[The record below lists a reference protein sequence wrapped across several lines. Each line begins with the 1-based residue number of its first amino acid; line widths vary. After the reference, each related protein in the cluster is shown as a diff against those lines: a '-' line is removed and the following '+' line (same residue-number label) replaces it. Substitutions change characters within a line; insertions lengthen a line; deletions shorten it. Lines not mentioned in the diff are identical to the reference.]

1 MTPHVR
7 DEALSTKVR
16 ALSDAVETGWTTS
29 GPLSIIDTLKAQE
42 SFILDHCIIRDL
54 EARLRSAAHSRT
66 VRDVQI
72 SYVLPPSTASR
83 RPRRESWSV
92 HGSATT

>member
-42 SFILDHCIIRDL
+42 SFILDHCIIRGSGSTPSQ
-54 EARLRSAAHSRT
+54 RSAFAYCT
-66 VRDVQI
+66 
-72 SYVLPPSTASR
+72 
-83 RPRRESWSV
+83 
-92 HGSATT
+92 